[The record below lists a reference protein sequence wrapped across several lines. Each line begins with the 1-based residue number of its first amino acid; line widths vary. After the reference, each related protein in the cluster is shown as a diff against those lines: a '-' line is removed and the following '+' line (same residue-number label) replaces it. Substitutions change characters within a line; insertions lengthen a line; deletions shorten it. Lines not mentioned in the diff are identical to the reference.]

1 MVWLKRSMVRV
12 DTVYKRKNQKVKL
25 IDFGESDGIN
35 LGGYTDWKRRVIE
48 VT

>member
-1 MVWLKRSMVRV
+1 MVRV

-25 IDFGESDGIN
+25 IDFGESDEIK